1 MIATAWAWFSGT
13 TVGRWTIA
21 AGAVVLAIGAALLL
35 GRGQGRRQA
44 EQEQEAKDHEAYQDA
59 VTTRN
64 RIEDRVRRAG
74 DGTAAD
80 QLRDKWSRD

>member
-1 MIATAWAWFSGT
+1 MACGPSA
-13 TVGRWTIA
+13 IA
-21 AGAVVLAIGAALLL
+21 AGAVGLAIGTALLL

-44 EQEQEAKDHEAYQDA
+44 EQEREAKDHEAYQGA
-59 VTTRN
+59 VETRN

>member
-1 MIATAWAWFSGT
+1 MIVEAWAWFSGT
-13 TVGRWTIA
+13 KVGRWA
-21 AGAVVLAIGAALLL
+21 VAGGAVLLAIGTALLL

-44 EQEQEAKDHEAYQDA
+44 EQEQKAKDHEAYRGA
-59 VTTRN
+59 VETRN

-80 QLRDKWSRD
+80 QLRDRWSRD